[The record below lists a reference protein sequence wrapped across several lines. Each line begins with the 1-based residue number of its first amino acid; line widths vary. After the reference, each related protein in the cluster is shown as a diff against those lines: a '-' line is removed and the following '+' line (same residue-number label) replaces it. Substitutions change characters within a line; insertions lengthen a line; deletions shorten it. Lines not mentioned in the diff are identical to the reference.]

1 MKNIRIFVGTI
12 LLFTI
17 LFTCVLPLSGGD
29 PGDTGGDR
37 PKNNIQYIVS

>member
-1 MKNIRIFVGTI
+1 MKNIKVFVGTI
-12 LLFTI
+12 LLFTM
-17 LFTCVLPLSGGD
+17 LLTLVLPLSGGD